1 LGDTINVINNSTVSD
16 GAINYDWNFGNGET
30 SNESN
35 PSFIYSNS
43 GQYNVLLT
51 ATSKATNC
59 IDTTSLDLFISPKFN
74 KEVTID
80 TFGVVEYKGS
90 FYTSSD
96 TIIENLSTVNGC
108 DSLFTTYL
116 YIYPYDTMVVN
127 FGSDTNK
134 SCLSDSIQF
143 LDLTLGD
150 PHTWLWDFGDGNTSN
165 LKNPKHKYSSPGN
178 YTVKL
183 TATNNL
189 ITKSFE
195 INNYI
200 TILSL
205 PIVDLGLDTNSIC
218 EYSSL
223 TLSATNVNSTYLWN
237 DNSTDSILVVNSPG
251 NYFVTVTDD
260 NNCSQNDTVYI
271 DLLDVDVSLSKTT
284 FCEGEIILI
293 SSAVSSEID
302 TLSYLWSNND
312 TTPNSHVVPGDDSEF
327 IVYVNNTLTT
337 CSDTINS
344 QHYNFLPSFFELDYY
359 NVCDSLTWKNGVNY
373 SATNFTSSQTYVH
386 PSGCDSTYQLNLVVT
401 PSTTDFIFS
410 DSVVCFNGNN
420 ISPTITGL
428 SGGYFTANNGL
439 EIDSLTGEIDVSES
453 TVGDYTVSYSFVE
466 AGNFRQ
472 LGSTIDGENSG
483 DNFGQSVAIS
493 ANGLVFA
500 ASANKNGDSFSAA
513 GKIRVYSWQD
523 SIWSQL
529 GNDILGENS
538 GDEFGYSIS
547 MNADGTRLV
556 ASSILNDDA
565 FNNAGL
571 VKVFEWNGAN
581 WVQMG
586 SNIYGDNAGDEL
598 GYKVEMS
605 EDGNRIAVSS
615 INYQNRRGLVKV
627 IEWNGSNWIIVGNII
642 TGEHNNERNGS
653 SISFNTIGSRLIVG
667 SPYYKFNNILYGRA
681 RVFNYDGNN
690 WMQIGSDIIGNN
702 SNDYLGSVVSISG
715 NGETI
720 IVSSPFSDENL
731 INSGKISTLN
741 WDGNDWSYFG
751 GNIYG
756 ESFSE
761 YYGKSLSSNFL
772 GDRIIIGGFQ
782 SDVVK
787 KPILIVSILEL
798 LKFIQMLLPIA
809 QNPSI

>member
-1 LGDTINVINNSTVSD
+1 
-16 GAINYDWNFGNGET
+16 
-30 SNESN
+30 
-35 PSFIYSNS
+35 
-43 GQYNVLLT
+43 
-51 ATSKATNC
+51 
-59 IDTTSLDLFISPKFN
+59 
-74 KEVTID
+74 
-80 TFGVVEYKGS
+80 
-90 FYTSSD
+90 
-96 TIIENLSTVNGC
+96 
-108 DSLFTTYL
+108 
-116 YIYPYDTMVVN
+116 
-127 FGSDTNK
+127 
-134 SCLSDSIQF
+134 
-143 LDLTLGD
+143 
-150 PHTWLWDFGDGNTSN
+150 
-165 LKNPKHKYSSPGN
+165 
-178 YTVKL
+178 
-183 TATNNL
+183 
-189 ITKSFE
+189 
-195 INNYI
+195 
-200 TILSL
+200 
-205 PIVDLGLDTNSIC
+205 
-218 EYSSL
+218 
-223 TLSATNVNSTYLWN
+223 
-237 DNSTDSILVVNSPG
+237 
-251 NYFVTVTDD
+251 
-260 NNCSQNDTVYI
+260 
-271 DLLDVDVSLSKTT
+271 
-284 FCEGEIILI
+284 
-293 SSAVSSEID
+293 
-302 TLSYLWSNND
+302 
-312 TTPNSHVVPGDDSEF
+312 DDSEF
-327 IVYVNNTLTT
+327 IVYVNNSLTT
-337 CSDTINS
+337 CSDTINN

-410 DSVVCFNGNN
+410 DSVLCVNGNDLL
-420 ISPTITGL
+420 PTITGL

-453 TVGDYTVSYSFVE
+453 TVGDYTVSYSFVD

-500 ASANKNGDSFSAA
+500 ASANKNGDSFSTA

-523 SIWSQL
+523 SVWSQL

-598 GYKVEMS
+598 GYKLEMS

-653 SISFNTIGSRLIVG
+653 SISFNSSGSRLIVG
-667 SPYYKFNNILYGRA
+667 SPYYTLNNLSFGRA

-715 NGETI
+715 NGENI
-720 IVSSPFSDENL
+720 IVSSPYSDENL
-731 INSGKISTLN
+731 TNSGKISTLN
-741 WDGNDWSYFG
+741 WDGNDWIYFG

-756 ESFSE
+756 DRFSE
-761 YYGKSLSSNFL
+761 FFGWSLSSNFL

-782 SDVVK
+782 SDVFGQNTGKIEIYDLVANNWTQNGVDIYGFANNK
-787 KPILIVSILEL
+787 IGQSLALSTNGS
-798 LKFIQMLLPIA
+798 KFIFSSREANSNGVNSGVVKVYSDASTNCSKPLNISIVDAIDINLGNDTSICSNDSLILTLNQSFDSYLWNGSDTNSSYVAKVSGSYDVMVSDGNGCFSYDTLILTVNNIDTLTIDSTVCDSVFWGGLNLTTSGTYYDSL
-809 QNPSI
+809 QNELGCDSIVTLNLTVNES